1 MANPTTPR
9 RKRFGDF
16 EADLVAGE
24 LRKDG
29 LPEKILLQDQPLQIL
44 RALVARPGEMVS
56 REELI
61 QLLWNGNTN
70 VDFDPSL
77 NKAVNRLR
85 ESLGDSAEAPRYI
98 ETLSRRGYRLIPT
111 VENLDG
117 ATLRHARLVRTISV
131 SSALLVLV
139 AVILLGLNVRR
150 WHEQILHKKRSA
162 SGKIMLA
169 VLPFENIGNDPRQEY
184 FADGMTEEM
193 ISQLGRLQP
202 ERLGV
207 IARGSVMTYKH
218 HDQSANRVAKE
229 LGVQYILEGSVRQE
243 GQQVRITAQLI
254 QASDQTHLW
263 TQDYDGDLGNILLLQ
278 SKVARDV
285 AGVILLNL
293 SQGLQ
298 AASGTNYSVDPEAL
312 QLYLRGRYH
321 LNRIWNTNGDTSL
334 KTAVDFFELA
344 IAKDPKYAP
353 AHAGLAEAR
362 MWPVQFSLYNKTRVS
377 PEPVYEEARTEAEKA
392 LRLDDSLAD
401 AHIALALY
409 LESQW
414 DIPAMEREAKTAT
427 QQDPNY
433 VRPHEIYGLML
444 MHLGRLKEAFDQ
456 MQLAATLDPRS
467 LHSLNFIGVYYLAA
481 KQPDK
486 AIEASQAAIK
496 LDPDFLLAYLNL
508 TDAYVQK
515 HMYEEAIQ
523 ANAAGLLRT
532 GQNSAEVKQWFDRLR
547 RAYRK
552 SGPRALYLECVQ
564 IELEHARRVRE
575 TENLVAIA
583 GWYAQAGETD
593 QAFTWLEKGY
603 RRHAFAMITLKSDY
617 DFENL
622 HSDPRWND
630 LLRRVG
636 LLE

>member
-1 MANPTTPR
+1 MPNPTLPCLI
-9 RKRFGDF
+9 RFGDF

-98 ETLSRRGYRLIPT
+98 ETLSRRGYRLIPN

-117 ATLRHARLVRTISV
+117 ATLRHARLVRTISIA
-131 SSALLVLV
+131 SALLILV
-139 AVILLGLNVRR
+139 AVILLGLNVRGWR
-150 WHEQILHKKRSA
+150 EQILHKKRSA

-169 VLPFENIGNDPRQEY
+169 VLPFENIGNDPQQEY

-207 IARGSVMTYKH
+207 IARGSVMAYKH
-218 HDQSANRVAKE
+218 HDQSAGRVAKE
-229 LGVQYILEGSVRQE
+229 LGVQYVLEGSVRQE

-263 TQDYDGDLGNILLLQ
+263 AQNYDGVLSSILVLQ

-285 AGVILLNL
+285 AGEIRVKLTPQT
-293 SQGLQ
+293 S
-298 AASGTNYSVDPEAL
+298 AARRTDRYVDPEAY
-312 QLYLRGRYH
+312 QLYLRSRH
-321 LNRIWNTNGDTSL
+321 DLNRIWHTGRSENL
-334 KTAVDFFELA
+334 KEAIDLFQQA
-344 IAKDPKYAP
+344 IAKDPSYAP

-362 MWPVQFSLYNKTRVS
+362 MWSVQLIIPLGDRSRELAN
-377 PEPVYEEARTEAEKA
+377 EAEGRTEAEKA
-392 LRLDDSLAD
+392 LQLDDSSAD
-401 AHIALALY
+401 AHIAMAMFLV
-409 LESQW
+409 SQW
-414 DIPAMEREAKTAT
+414 DFSAMEKEARRAT
-427 QQDPNY
+427 QLDPNY
-433 VRPHEIYGLML
+433 ARPHEIFGLML
-444 MHLGRLKEAFDQ
+444 IHLGRLKEAFDQ

-467 LHSLNFIGVYYLAA
+467 SRSLNFIGDYYMAA
-481 KQPDK
+481 RQWDK
-486 AIEASQAAIK
+486 VIETSQTAIK
-496 LDPDFLLAYLNL
+496 LDPDFLPSYDNL
-508 TDAYVQK
+508 TDAYVEK
-515 HMYEEAIQ
+515 GMYAEAIQ
-523 ANAAGLLRT
+523 ANIAGALRA
-532 GQNSAEVKQWFDRLR
+532 GEDRAEVNRMFDRLTRAYQTGGR
-547 RAYRK
+547 RAFF
-552 SGPRALYLECVQ
+552 LEAVQ
-564 IELEHARRVRE
+564 IELEYARQVG
-575 TENLVAIA
+575 TEYPVGVA
-583 GWYAQAGETD
+583 GWYAQAGETE

-603 RRHAFAMITLKSDY
+603 KKHASAMIELKSAS
-617 DFENL
+617 DFDSL

-636 LLE
+636 LPQ